1 MKKFRRI
8 GILTSGGDA
17 PGMNAVVRAAAR
29 AALARGVEV
38 YGIYEGYKGLIHDN
52 MKLFSSPADL
62 CNIIT
67 RSGTILYSDRCL
79 EFKTPEGMAKAIA
92 TCEKNHIDGII
103 ACGGDG
109 TFRGAT
115 DLSNHGIP
123 TIGIPGHHR
132 QRHHLHRLHR
142 RLRYCDE
149 HGRADG
155 GQAP

>member
-29 AALARGVEV
+29 AGSCPRRRGLR
-38 YGIYEGYKGLIHDN
+38 YLRGYKGLIHDN

-115 DLSNHGIP
+115 GPFQSWDTDHRHSR
-123 TIGIPGHHR
+123 HHR